1 MASKK
6 NRPPRIQVNIMGKI
20 EVGKELVANASQR
33 GSWRH
38 DGFCVKVNC
47 GFIQYTLIDS
57 KHLGMKRGLL
67 EARSASEKASLNS
80 PDAY

>member
-1 MASKK
+1 MAKESAE
-6 NRPPRIQVNIMGKI
+6 IMGKI
-20 EVGKELVANASQR
+20 DVGKKLVANASKR

-57 KHLGMKRGLL
+57 KPLGMKRVLL
-67 EARSASEKASLNS
+67 HAHSASEKASLNS